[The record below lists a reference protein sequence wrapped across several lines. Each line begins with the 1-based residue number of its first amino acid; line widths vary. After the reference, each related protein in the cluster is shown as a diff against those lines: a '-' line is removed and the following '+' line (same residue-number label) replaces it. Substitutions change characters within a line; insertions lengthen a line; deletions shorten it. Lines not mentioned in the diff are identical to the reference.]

1 MTSYPA
7 ALLNSLI
14 NFNSYFLRETFIFS
28 MYNIVSSANKDST
41 TSFWFE
47 CLLFH
52 LFCLVSQA
60 KTSSAMLITTG
71 ESEHSCFVSN
81 LRKIFFRFLILS
93 IMLAVDLS
101 YMAFIMLQ
109 YINSILNLLRT
120 LFIKGYQ
127 MLFLHLLKWSWFC
140 PFFCLFVCF
149 SFYFFYFFIF
159 YFNFIF

>member
-140 PFFCLFVCF
+140 PFVCLFVCF
-149 SFYFFYFFIF
+149 SIYLFFYFLL
-159 YFNFIF
+159 